1 MAASVPEPFG
11 PRLKAL
17 RELAGY
23 TQEELATIAGLS
35 VHAISALERGER
47 RRPHADTVRA
57 LSAALDLTG
66 EARDALIRSARA
78 PADIMARE
86 GPNGPALPLPS
97 TALVGREADIQILR
111 QWLADPSLR
120 LITLTGPGGVGKTR
134 LALEVAHT
142 IRADG
147 ASDVRFVA
155 LAAIRAPAFVASA
168 VGDALGLPNVT
179 PLDLPQRAR
188 VACADRRILL
198 VLDNFEQVIDT
209 APLLAELLASVGIL
223 QLLVTSRASLRVRGE
238 REYAVGPLGL
248 VADSDRVSPVDL
260 VHMPAVRLFVERV
273 RDVRSDF
280 CLTPANGP
288 TVRTICQRLDAL
300 PLALELAAPWMKSLT
315 ADELLRRLERDVLLS
330 TVGPRDLPER
340 QQTMNATIAWSYQ
353 LLDSREQ
360 LMFRRLGVLP
370 GRFSI
375 KAAAAVLAGPDDP
388 ARARVSA
395 LGTIAG
401 LIDRS
406 LLLRADTDASPTRP
420 LFLML
425 ETVRA
430 YATRQLGA
438 TGEQEDAQ
446 EGLAR
451 YCAEEAA
458 LAATGL
464 VGLAQAEWLA
474 RVQDDLE
481 NYRRALTWLIERG
494 RGAEASGVA
503 SALMFFWQIRGH
515 APEGLRWYERI
526 LSLAELPPA
535 AEVKSLIGAASML
548 YWLADH
554 SRARSGALRG
564 LALAHETADLAM
576 VAQAEHLLGHVEYAL
591 GDIGAA
597 NDRFRHG
604 IGHFRALAIP
614 WGTGLALTGLAQTAL
629 ATGDAAEAE
638 RLLDEAATVLQG
650 AGPWFPGLGIYIR
663 AMLAVRRSDP
673 DDVIASVREMLTLM
687 GTLQDKTFFYSL
699 VPLAAAAVL
708 KGEHAWAARI
718 FGARDAISKS
728 TGISVVDPSMADQQQ
743 AAEREARAHL
753 GPERWAI
760 AYAAGRNVSVDTL
773 LKEIDEVLQKRSAA
787 EPDTSGCK

>member
-1 MAASVPEPFG
+1 
-11 PRLKAL
+11 
-17 RELAGY
+17 
-23 TQEELATIAGLS
+23 
-35 VHAISALERGER
+35 
-47 RRPHADTVRA
+47 
-57 LSAALDLTG
+57 
-66 EARDALIRSARA
+66 
-78 PADIMARE
+78 
-86 GPNGPALPLPS
+86 
-97 TALVGREADIQILR
+97 
-111 QWLADPSLR
+111 
-120 LITLTGPGGVGKTR
+120 
-134 LALEVAHT
+134 
-142 IRADG
+142 
-147 ASDVRFVA
+147 
-155 LAAIRAPAFVASA
+155 
-168 VGDALGLPNVT
+168 
-179 PLDLPQRAR
+179 
-188 VACADRRILL
+188 
-198 VLDNFEQVIDT
+198 
-209 APLLAELLASVGIL
+209 
-223 QLLVTSRASLRVRGE
+223 
-238 REYAVGPLGL
+238 
-248 VADSDRVSPVDL
+248 
-260 VHMPAVRLFVERV
+260 
-273 RDVRSDF
+273 
-280 CLTPANGP
+280 
-288 TVRTICQRLDAL
+288 
-300 PLALELAAPWMKSLT
+300 MKSLT

-353 LLDSREQ
+353 LLDAHEQ

-375 KAAAAVLAGPDDP
+375 KAAAAVMAGPDDP
-388 ARARVSA
+388 AAVSA
-395 LGTIAG
+395 LGRIAG

-406 LLLRADTDASPTRP
+406 LLVRADTDPSTTRP

-430 YATRQLGA
+430 YATRQLDA

-458 LAATGL
+458 LATTGL
-464 VGLAQAEWLA
+464 VGLAQAEWLT

-481 NYRRALTWLIERG
+481 NYRRALAWLIERG

-503 SALMFFWQIRGH
+503 SALMFFWLIRGH
-515 APEGLRWYERI
+515 APEGLRCYERI

-535 AEVKSLIGAASML
+535 AEVRSLIGAASML

-554 SRARSGALRG
+554 SRARSEALRG
-564 LALAHETADLAM
+564 LALAHETADLGM
-576 VAQAEHLLGHVEYAL
+576 VAEAEHLLGHVEYAL

-597 NDRFRHG
+597 CDRFRHG
-604 IGHFRALAIP
+604 LAHFRALAIP

-638 RLLDEAATVLQG
+638 RLLDEAAAVLRG
-650 AGPWFPGLGIYIR
+650 AGPWFPGLSIYIR
-663 AMLAVRRSDP
+663 AILAVRRSDP
-673 DDVIASVREMLTLM
+673 DDVIASVREMLARL

-718 FGARDAISKS
+718 FGARDTMSKS
-728 TGISVVDPSMADQQQ
+728 TGISVVDPSMAVQQQ

-753 GPERWAI
+753 GPDRWAI

-787 EPDTSGCK
+787 KPDTSGRT

>member
-66 EARDALIRSARA
+66 EARDALMRSARA
-78 PADIMARE
+78 PADIMAHE
-86 GPNGPALPLPS
+86 APNGPALPLPS

-179 PLDLPQRAR
+179 ALDLPQRAR
-188 VACADRRILL
+188 VACADHRILL

-209 APLLAELLASVGIL
+209 APLLAELLASVAIL

-353 LLDSREQ
+353 LLDSHEQ

-375 KAAAAVLAGPDDP
+375 KAAAAVLAGRDDP
-388 ARARVSA
+388 ARAGGSA

-406 LLLRADTDASPTRP
+406 LLLPADSDESTTRP

-430 YATRQLGA
+430 YANRQLDA

-451 YCAEEAA
+451 YCVEEAA

-481 NYRRALTWLIERG
+481 NYRRALALLIERG
-494 RGAEASGVA
+494 RGAEASSVA
-503 SALMFFWQIRGH
+503 SALMFFWMIRGH
-515 APEGLRWYERI
+515 VPEGLRWYERI
-526 LSLAELPPA
+526 LSLPQLPPA
-535 AEVKSLIGAASML
+535 AEVRSLIGAASML

-650 AGPWFPGLGIYIR
+650 AGPWFPGLSIYIR

-673 DDVIASVREMLTLM
+673 DDVIASVREMLTRL

-728 TGISVVDPSMADQQQ
+728 TGISVVDPSMSDQQQ

-753 GPERWAI
+753 GPDRWAI

-773 LKEIDEVLQKRSAA
+773 LKEIDEVLQKRSAS